1 MIGLPPNQSI
11 RHQPL
16 TCKIAFAHR
25 ETVTDC
31 PDGPVTIP
39 VVMIPTPYD
48 ELGGDA
54 VFAPLIEDFYARIAA
69 SPIAPLFPPDLAETL
84 KKQAAFQ
91 RLFWGGRDDY
101 TPWRGHPRMR
111 ARHLPFAIG
120 GAEAEVWL
128 SCMRAAVAGSAMP
141 LPRRERFLER
151 MTHIANAMI
160 NQ

>member
-1 MIGLPPNQSI
+1 MIGLPPDFSI

-16 TCKIAFAHR
+16 TCKVAFADR

-31 PDGPVTIP
+31 PDSAGTIP
-39 VVMIPTPYD
+39 VGMSATPYD

-54 VFAPLIEDFYARIAA
+54 VFAPLLRDFYARIAA
-69 SPIAPLFPPDLAETL
+69 SPIAHLFPPDLDETL

-111 ARHLPFAIG
+111 ARHLPFVIG
-120 GAEAEVWL
+120 HAEAEVWL
-128 SCMRAAVAGSAMP
+128 ACMRAALADSTMPMP
-141 LPRRERFLER
+141 LRETFLER

-160 NQ
+160 NH